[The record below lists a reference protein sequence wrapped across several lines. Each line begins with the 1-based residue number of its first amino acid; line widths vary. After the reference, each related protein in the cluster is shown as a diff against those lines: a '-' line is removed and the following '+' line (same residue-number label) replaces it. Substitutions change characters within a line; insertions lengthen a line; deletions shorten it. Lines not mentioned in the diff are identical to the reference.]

1 MPSRSSS
8 AMRFSALSMVD
19 MSSRLT
25 QSLYFSVLEAGGQ
38 SCGSRFLPCSCSGA
52 QDIDACREI
61 AQLRPLKQ
69 VLQRQ
74 VDAEAVTDSPH
85 KLHCEQRMY
94 AGLEKIG
101 LGHVSDDPK
110 Y

>member
-8 AMRFSALSMVD
+8 AMRFSALSIVD
-19 MSSRLT
+19 LSSRLT

-52 QDIDACREI
+52 QDIDACCEI

-85 KLHCEQRMY
+85 KLHCQQRITT
-94 AGLEKIG
+94 GLVTFV
-101 LGHVSDDPK
+101 LGPDW
-110 Y
+110 